1 MYFLANDTKIRQF
14 TVVQFEFNP
23 RTGEKISDFDV
34 IISGL
39 KKYKSITKWAY
50 CIHDKDVYTQDAID
64 DMNYTLEQEAKQK
77 GLKDEAAINEYMKN
91 NAWCQLGSVKGRHIH
106 IVANAKGKLSIATI
120 ARWLSVPEYLVN
132 VIKGKGAFLD
142 CVQYLTHEDEDQQ
155 KLGKYRYDDSE
166 VFTSA
171 SCRDWRKQLDSR
183 KVDEE
188 KYGVGK
194 TREQKYIIDV
204 AKYGKTLNECCRE
217 LSDDIDLYVAWSVK
231 LQKARQEYL
240 SKLAVLPN
248 TRISIYVYGAGG
260 VGKDV
265 FCELLASALF
275 PDKPDIRDV
284 LFGVGDGVSTFDGYD
299 GQPVI
304 TWSEMRASNLLSF
317 VGRRSVL
324 TVLDPHPK
332 LQSGNVN
339 IKFGNTK
346 LIHEYNIINGV
357 DHWTKFISELAKGYL
372 DKNAVIH
379 HDEKSNMEQFYRRIP
394 IIVWIQPD
402 RFSISINEGVFSGSR
417 NFVNY
422 QLYKEVSGS
431 FAELQ
436 ALCGADKELL
446 KKLSTPLISHVLEV
460 IQFLR
465 NKLDVPEL
473 SRSDIYQHLLSK
485 NYGAVLKS
493 GNIKL
498 FDEPKEDSLDD
509 FVTICDG

>member
-1 MYFLANDTKIRQF
+1 MANGKRIRQF
-14 TVVQFEFNP
+14 TIVQFEVNP
-23 RTGEKISDFDV
+23 RTGEKIADFNEIV
-34 IISGL
+34 NNL
-39 KKYKSITKWAY
+39 KKYKSFTHWAF

-64 DMNYTLEQEAKQK
+64 DMICILSMEAKAK
-77 GLKDEAAINEYMKN
+77 GIKDESALNEYIKE
-91 NAWCQLGSVKGRHIH
+91 NAWCQIGNVKSRHIH
-106 IVANAKGKLSIATI
+106 IVVKCNSAREIAQI
-120 ARWLSVPEYLVN
+120 SRFLGIPEHLIN
-132 VIKGKGAFLD
+132 VIKGKSAFWD

-155 KLGKYRYDDSE
+155 KLGKHRYDDSE
-166 VFTSA
+166 VFTSD

-217 LSDDIDLYVAWSVK
+217 LSDDIDLYIAWSVK
-231 LQKARQEYL
+231 LQRARQEYL

-248 TRISIYVYGAGG
+248 TRISVYVYGAGG

-275 PDKPDIRDV
+275 PDKPDIRDIV
-284 LFGVGDGVSTFDGYD
+284 FGIGDGVSTFDGYD
-299 GQPVI
+299 GQPVV
-304 TWSEMRASNLLSF
+304 TWSEMRSADLLSF

-346 LIHEYNIINGV
+346 LIQEYNIINGV
-357 DHWTKFISELAKGYL
+357 DNWTTFINGLAAGYFDRNAIKHNSEKQ
-372 DKNAVIH
+372 NI
-379 HDEKSNMEQFYRRIP
+379 EQFYRRIP
-394 IIVWIQPD
+394 IIIWIQPD
-402 RFSISINEGVFSGSR
+402 KFSISINEGVFSGNR
-417 NFVNY
+417 NFLKY
-422 QLYKEVSGS
+422 PLYKEVSGS
-431 FAELQ
+431 FSELQ
-436 ALCGADKELL
+436 ALCGADMKLL
-446 KKLSTPLISHVLEV
+446 KKLSASLISHVLEV

-473 SRSDIYQHLLSK
+473 SKEEIYQNLLNK
-485 NYGAVLKS
+485 NYGTVLRH

-498 FDEPKEDSLDD
+498 FDKSEENSLDD
-509 FVTICDG
+509 FVTIIDG